1 MATRKTQT
9 GRKTQAG
16 KDNVEFVAKLMKDI
30 DIAMFTTV
38 GEGGY
43 LVSRPLSTQHVTF
56 DGERVWF
63 FTEADSPK
71 VAEIKRNR
79 KVNLAYAS
87 DKKNTYISVTGD
99 ASLNRDQSRIDQF
112 WNDAL
117 KAFFPKGRTD
127 PNLTLI
133 EVALHTAEY
142 WDGPGT
148 LVGKAV
154 RFVLARVTGNDD
166 VMGKTRIVD
175 LETGRSRK
183 PPSNDTAPRKTK
195 KAVKAVSR
203 PLIKKTATKKVAT
216 RSTAG
221 KSSKSGAVAGKSAT
235 AKKAAT
241 RPAKKAARKQSRS

>member
-1 MATRKTQT
+1 MATRKTQ
-9 GRKTQAG
+9 AG
-16 KDNVEFVAKLMKDI
+16 KENVELVAKLMKDI

-38 GEGGY
+38 GQGGY
-43 LVSRPLSTQHVTF
+43 LVSRPLSTQDVTF

-99 ASLNRDQSRIDQF
+99 AMLNRDPSRIDQF

-117 KAFFPKGRTD
+117 KAFFPKGKND
-127 PNLTLI
+127 PNVALI

-148 LVGKAV
+148 FVGKAIG
-154 RFVLARVTGNDD
+154 FVLARVTGNDD

-175 LETGRSRK
+175 LETGRSRR
-183 PPSNDTAPRKTK
+183 PPSNETAPRKTK

-203 PLIKKTATKKVAT
+203 PLLKKTATKKTAKKSTNSQASKVA
-216 RSTAG
+216 
-221 KSSKSGAVAGKSAT
+221 AVTGKSAT
-235 AKKAAT
+235 AKKT
-241 RPAKKAARKQSRS
+241 TQRPAKKAARKQSRS

>member
-1 MATRKTQT
+1 MATRKTQ
-9 GRKTQAG
+9 AG
-16 KDNVEFVAKLMKDI
+16 KENVELVTKLMKDI

-43 LVSRPLSTQHVTF
+43 LVSRPLSTQDVTF

-99 ASLNRDQSRIDQF
+99 AVLNRDKSRIDQF

-117 KAFFPKGRTD
+117 KAFFPKGKND
-127 PNLTLI
+127 PNVALI

-148 LVGKAV
+148 FVGKAIG
-154 RFVLARVTGNDD
+154 FVLARVTGNDD

-203 PLIKKTATKKVAT
+203 PLLKKLATKKA
-216 RSTAG
+216 A
-221 KSSKSGAVAGKSAT
+221 SKSTGAKAAKAGAVTGKSAA
-235 AKKAAT
+235 AKKT
-241 RPAKKAARKQSRS
+241 TKRPAKKAARKQSRS

>member
-1 MATRKTQT
+1 MATRKT
-9 GRKTQAG
+9 KAG
-16 KDNVEFVAKLMKDI
+16 KENVDFVTKLMKDI

-43 LVSRPLSTQHVTF
+43 LVSRPLSTQAVTF

-99 ASLNRDQSRIDQF
+99 ALLNRDPSRIDQF

-117 KAFFPKGRTD
+117 KAFFPKGKND
-127 PNLTLI
+127 PNVALI
-133 EVALHTAEY
+133 EVVLHTAEY
-142 WDGPGT
+142 WDGPST
-148 LVGKAV
+148 FVGKAI
-154 RFVLARVTGNDD
+154 RFVIARVTGNDD
-166 VMGKTRIVD
+166 VMAKTRIVD

-183 PPSNDTAPRKTK
+183 PPSNDTAPRKTM

-203 PLIKKTATKKVAT
+203 PLVKKAA
-216 RSTAG
+216 
-221 KSSKSGAVAGKSAT
+221 
-235 AKKAAT
+235 AKKAAKKST
-241 RPAKKAARKQSRS
+241 AKTAAKAGAATRKSAAKKTTKRPAKKAARKQSHS

>member
-1 MATRKTQT
+1 MHMATRKTQ
-9 GRKTQAG
+9 AG
-16 KDNVEFVAKLMKDI
+16 KENVELVTKLMKDI

-43 LVSRPLSTQHVTF
+43 LVSRPLSTQDVTF

-99 ASLNRDQSRIDQF
+99 AVLNRDKSRIDQF

-117 KAFFPKGRTD
+117 KAFFPKGKND
-127 PNLTLI
+127 PNVALI

-148 LVGKAV
+148 FVGKAIG
-154 RFVLARVTGNDD
+154 FVLARVTGNDD

-203 PLIKKTATKKVAT
+203 PLLKKLATKKA
-216 RSTAG
+216 A
-221 KSSKSGAVAGKSAT
+221 SKSTGAKAAKAGAVTGKSAA
-235 AKKAAT
+235 AKKT
-241 RPAKKAARKQSRS
+241 TKRPAKKAARKQSRS